1 MEGLQSI
8 MQQLQ
13 ERTGIKAVN
22 TNMSEKEYVEEKCRQ
37 YNALDGNLPDYDCD
51 KCKNKGYIAIPE
63 YNDMFKYWGETH
75 KACDCQKTRNAI
87 KRLEQSGLKD
97 IVKKCTF
104 EKYIAEHEWQQ
115 FLKSKAIE
123 YAKNPDGK
131 WLYAGGQSG
140 CVDADTEYFNGQR
153 WVRIADYQQGD
164 KVLQYNPNTK
174 EATLTYPE
182 RYIVYPA
189 TEMYKIQTYRGSIN
203 QVLSGNHNFA
213 YITSKG
219 HMQKKPFI
227 EVVKAHEENAHGFS
241 GRIETA
247 FRFNGAGI
255 DLTDA
260 EIRIMCAVISD
271 GYFKSQTKRCIV
283 NVKKQRKKER
293 MKILLESAGYEYKEY
308 NKSNGYTA
316 FKFYAPRREKEFN
329 DYWYN
334 CNENQLKIIKEEIFY
349 WDGSVDD
356 KGRRN
361 FYSTVKK
368 SADFVQFVLSA
379 TGTRATINIDNH
391 KEKTCYVVTA
401 SKGNSTVSMLSSNK
415 SKKTEITKIRT
426 KDGKQYCFTVETG
439 YLVLRRC
446 GRIFITGNSG
456 KTHLCTAVARMFL
469 LKGKNVRYMV
479 WMDESK
485 KLKAIINDAESY
497 NEQISAIKNAD
508 VLYIDDLFKTGKDQ
522 NGNVMPPTAADVQLA
537 IEILNYRY
545 YNHCYA
551 TIISSE
557 RLLNEITDID
567 EALGGRIAEMTG
579 DCKYAINIARD
590 KSKNYRLRNLTT
602 L

>member
-63 YNDMFKYWGETH
+63 YNDMFGYWGETH

-115 FLKSKAIE
+115 HLKNKAIE

-131 WLYAGGQSG
+131 WLYMG
-140 CVDADTEYFNGQR
+140 
-153 WVRIADYQQGD
+153 
-164 KVLQYNPNTK
+164 
-174 EATLTYPE
+174 
-182 RYIVYPA
+182 
-189 TEMYKIQTYRGSIN
+189 
-203 QVLSGNHNFA
+203 
-213 YITSKG
+213 
-219 HMQKKPFI
+219 
-227 EVVKAHEENAHGFS
+227 
-241 GRIETA
+241 
-247 FRFNGAGI
+247 
-255 DLTDA
+255 
-260 EIRIMCAVISD
+260 
-271 GYFKSQTKRCIV
+271 
-283 NVKKQRKKER
+283 
-293 MKILLESAGYEYKEY
+293 
-308 NKSNGYTA
+308 
-316 FKFYAPRREKEFN
+316 
-329 DYWYN
+329 
-334 CNENQLKIIKEEIFY
+334 
-349 WDGSVDD
+349 
-356 KGRRN
+356 
-361 FYSTVKK
+361 
-368 SADFVQFVLSA
+368 
-379 TGTRATINIDNH
+379 
-391 KEKTCYVVTA
+391 
-401 SKGNSTVSMLSSNK
+401 GNS
-415 SKKTEITKIRT
+415 
-426 KDGKQYCFTVETG
+426 G
-439 YLVLRRC
+439 
-446 GRIFITGNSG
+446 SG